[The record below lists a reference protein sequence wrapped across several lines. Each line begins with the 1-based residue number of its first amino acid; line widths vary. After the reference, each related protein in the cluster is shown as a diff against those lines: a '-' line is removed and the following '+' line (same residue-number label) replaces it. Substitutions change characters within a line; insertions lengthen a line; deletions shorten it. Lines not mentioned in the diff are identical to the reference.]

1 MNSKAPS
8 NAVSSAKSGGIGHSS
23 DAEESEL
30 PGYQWDESIFVS
42 LLAADFSQEDF
53 QKLERNLND
62 IALLNRMVEVF
73 HKTKAQKAEISRLEE
88 RLSLMTKL
96 LGESYGMMPATIE
109 QRLTAMA
116 KEKSSSSTTHYAIGA
131 NRAPDKVTTVV
142 AETTEMATLEKNFT
156 ERDVHKFIEYLRRCN
171 VNGIPDKRA
180 TCVCEAAKIV
190 ISVRINV
197 SDNEFA
203 NLPVEELIKKLE
215 VSFPKGSQLPQGR
228 DWAESFAEIWA
239 ALGVRNRDTQL
250 KYIQE
255 ISTVLTEATVKD
267 TPEQTIVNAL
277 ISGAPLSCAACTRQ
291 LPRAGQRTVV
301 RPVHPLIG

>member
-1 MNSKAPS
+1 MLSRNQPKFRNQPTPS

-228 DWAESFAEIWA
+228 DWAESFVEI
-239 ALGVRNRDTQL
+239 
-250 KYIQE
+250 
-255 ISTVLTEATVKD
+255 
-267 TPEQTIVNAL
+267 
-277 ISGAPLSCAACTRQ
+277 
-291 LPRAGQRTVV
+291 
-301 RPVHPLIG
+301 

>member
-1 MNSKAPS
+1 
-8 NAVSSAKSGGIGHSS
+8 
-23 DAEESEL
+23 
-30 PGYQWDESIFVS
+30 
-42 LLAADFSQEDF
+42 
-53 QKLERNLND
+53 
-62 IALLNRMVEVF
+62 
-73 HKTKAQKAEISRLEE
+73 
-88 RLSLMTKL
+88 
-96 LGESYGMMPATIE
+96 
-109 QRLTAMA
+109 MA

-255 ISTVLTEATVKD
+255 ISTVLTKATVKD
-267 TPEQTIVNAL
+267 TPEQTIVNTL
-277 ISGAPLSCAACTRQ
+277 ISGLTKK
-291 LPRAGQRTVV
+291 TT
-301 RPVHPLIG
+301 